1 MSGAAD
7 PTLEALWKKVVDHW
21 DDEHAHAAFLDYC
34 RRGERLVEAAVRYR
48 GMAGDHSR
56 SVVAKKKLDAVAML
70 AMAELEVSRRKS
82 RPPASHAGSYAMIAF
97 FLVATLG
104 LLAYL
109 GVMR

>member
-1 MSGAAD
+1 
-7 PTLEALWKKVVDHW
+7 
-21 DDEHAHAAFLDYC
+21 
-34 RRGERLVEAAVRYR
+34 
-48 GMAGDHSR
+48 
-56 SVVAKKKLDAVAML
+56 ML

-82 RPPASHAGSYAMIAF
+82 RPPSSHAGSYAMIAF